1 MATVPTL
8 GSDSSPRAYAASKT
22 EAPLGRTRGL
32 RNRSRDSDPLAAA
45 PPGGSMLLGSL
56 SAPSTHAALAAFQRG
71 EAIAVKRRGG
81 CCVAIALLSLSIIIL
96 TAFLVP
102 RAPSVSVSST
112 SATTGNT
119 REDVVVGRFAM
130 TTSATFTV
138 NNENFFAMQFQ
149 DVLVSAKSPTTRG
162 SFASW
167 ASASSYTVPARSKRA
182 FTIYATFNTLTG
194 QALTNAV
201 EALSFA
207 LAATQT
213 NATGGSLAGAEPFSL
228 LVSTSMTPVWLSMS
242 LPKANIDFSVPVTK
256 V

>member
-45 PPGGSMLLGSL
+45 PQGGSMLLGSL

-81 CCVAIALLSLSIIIL
+81 CCVAIALLSLATVIL
-96 TAFLVP
+96 VAFLVP

-112 SATTGNT
+112 SASTGNT
-119 REDVVVGRFAM
+119 RGDVVVGRFAM
-130 TTSATFTV
+130 TTTATFTV
-138 NNENFFAMQFQ
+138 DNENFFAMKFQ

-167 ASASSYTVPARSKRA
+167 ASANSYTVPARSKRA

-213 NATGGSLAGAEPFSL
+213 NETDSRSFNDEPIRL
-228 LVSTSMTPVWLSMS
+228 LMSISMSPVWLSMS
-242 LPKANIDFSVPVTK
+242 LPKASFDFSVPVTK